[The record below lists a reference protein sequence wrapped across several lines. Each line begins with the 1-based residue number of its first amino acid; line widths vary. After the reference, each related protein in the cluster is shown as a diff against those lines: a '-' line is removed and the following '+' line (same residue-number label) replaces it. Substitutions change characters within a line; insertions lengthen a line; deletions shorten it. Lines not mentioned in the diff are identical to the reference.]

1 MVVLAVTGQ
10 LQLRGHTQLYLGI
23 RLIADAPAV
32 ALTLVSDLPTL
43 LACAGPAGAVAHA
56 SAPAAPEAAAVE
68 DATAAMA
75 AATTNGALPD
85 AAQLST
91 SSFVRFLT
99 AGAQSGR
106 LSLDGPGVERSEL
119 SSGISMLGSALPSFE
134 MMQRIRRTMSPEEL
148 QAAFARRWV

>member
-1 MVVLAVTGQ
+1 MA
-10 LQLRGHTQLYLGI
+10 
-23 RLIADAPAV
+23 
-32 ALTLVSDLPTL
+32 
-43 LACAGPAGAVAHA
+43 
-56 SAPAAPEAAAVE
+56 

-75 AATTNGALPD
+75 ATTNGTPD
-85 AAQLST
+85 AAQHST
-91 SSFVRFLT
+91 SSFVRFLS